1 MKILPAATLLFALLF
16 AIYIVFL
23 IVLYNVLNSIY
34 VAALYHFA
42 TTGEVRGGFSEE
54 TIQNA
59 GNFGGHNTRF
69 SN

>member
-1 MKILPAATLLFALLF
+1 MPDSHLKFCITHIFGYQLIFI
-16 AIYIVFL
+16 IYIVFL
-23 IVLYNVLNSIY
+23 IILYNVLNSIY

-59 GNFGGHNTRF
+59 GLL
-69 SN
+69 